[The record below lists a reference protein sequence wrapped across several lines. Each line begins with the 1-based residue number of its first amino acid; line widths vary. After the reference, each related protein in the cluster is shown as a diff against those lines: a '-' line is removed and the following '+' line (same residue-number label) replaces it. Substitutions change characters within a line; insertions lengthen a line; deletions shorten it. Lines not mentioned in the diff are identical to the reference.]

1 MILAYKDIAP
11 DNRNGNSTVKGGWL
25 FEKMDYAALTVI
37 SETIGHKYNK
47 LRAVTSS
54 ADVKYVHPVYP
65 HDYIEIWSEI
75 KEVTPVQVKVEVV
88 LKTRKRYSNEWI
100 DATTGNFNF
109 VFVNSESNKISR
121 IPREVINE
129 TKG

>member
-11 DNRNGNSTVKGGWL
+11 NNSNGNNTVKGGWL

-37 SETIGHKYNK
+37 SESFYHRYPN

-54 ADVKYVHPVYP
+54 ADVKYKNPVHP

-75 KEVTPVQVKVEVV
+75 KEVTSAQVSVGIV
-88 LKTRKRYSNEWI
+88 LKTRKRYGAEWI
-100 DATTGNFNF
+100 VATTGNFNF
-109 VFVNSESNKISR
+109 VFVDSETKKLSR